1 MRLGKVEDV
10 TDQVGDL
17 FPPALH
23 DTAGT
28 VRSMSE
34 VFALADSVILIDST
48 AIISEVKDMVPRL
61 IMKDWA
67 FGTPLEEHQRVS
79 ALVPADYHRLYNKLF
94 LNRISALNA
103 LLPAADIWRD
113 FIRAHQTVTPEQ
125 ARLRRPAASPPHPV
139 LERLLSFSGL
149 PRGWDGYQ
157 AKPIEA
163 HTVESAVNI
172 LNHIYARA
180 AAEGI
185 SLRPPM
191 VGPTPDGSIQLEWD
205 LPHVFLA
212 IEIPRGAELPSVFLE
227 FQDGRAEGHDAAS
240 PNEIWHSVSAA
251 FRQ

>member
-61 IMKDWA
+61 MMKDWA
-67 FGTPLEEHQRVS
+67 FGTPLEGHQRVS

-113 FIRAHQTVTPEQ
+113 FIRAHETVTPQ
-125 ARLRRPAASPPHPV
+125 SPALSSQVTGISHDLVGHV
-139 LERLLSFSGL
+139 LGVTQLSA
-149 PRGWDGYQ
+149 GWDGYH
-157 AKPIEA
+157 AKPIA
-163 HTVESAVNI
+163 GHTAEIAISL
-172 LNHIYARA
+172 LNYVHARA
-180 AAEGI
+180 TAEGLLLQ
-185 SLRPPM
+185 SPL
-191 VGPTPDGSIQLEWD
+191 VSPTPDGSIQLEWD
-205 LPHVFLA
+205 HPDVFLTV
-212 IEIPRGAELPSVFLE
+212 EIPLREPISFYLERKDGEEL
-227 FQDGRAEGHDAAS
+227 GRDSAS
-240 PNEIWHSVSAA
+240 QEEVWEAVRAVCKS
-251 FRQ
+251 